1 MASSAHID
9 GTGGRSWRDLLL
21 WTGAFVVVLSTQA
34 AGAYWLMKRPAEELA
49 PQGAPTDAI
58 MLELAPMA
66 TTTDQAIADVPP
78 DQQAMIEQEEIAPS
92 EEPVEQAVETP
103 AEPEPLEEPEPV
115 EQPTEEPVEPEL
127 VEPEPVVEEPPEE
140 DPPAPEEPQEEPVDA
155 PMEEVVPEVGEAPEP
170 AVVAPL
176 PVQQSARLLEQ
187 RQRPRAAPR
196 PPEQKAA
203 PRTAAPPAVEAPKA
217 EVARSANS
225 GVASAPSVSPA
236 RWQSQLMSYLNRHK
250 RYPRSSQSRREEGL
264 AQVEFSIDPR
274 GNVLSARVVR
284 SSGFPELDQAALD
297 MISRASPVP
306 APPPEIAQA
315 RMTLNLPVQFDL

>member
-1 MASSAHID
+1 VIRLPQID
-9 GTGGRSWRDLLL
+9 HTGARSWWDLLL
-21 WTGAFVVVLSTQA
+21 WSGAFAVVLSTQA
-34 AGAYWLMKRPAEELA
+34 AGAYWLMNRPAEELA
-49 PQGAPTDAI
+49 RQGAPTDAI

-66 TTTDQAIADVPP
+66 TTTDQAVADVSP

-92 EEPVEQAVETP
+92 EEPIEDAL
-103 AEPEPLEEPEPV
+103 AELPDPQPPEEPEPV
-115 EQPTEEPVEPEL
+115 LQATEEPVPEPALPEPEDEVPTEEAPSL
-127 VEPEPVVEEPPEE
+127 EEALDEPADDPAKEIVPDVVE
-140 DPPAPEEPQEEPVDA
+140 ALA
-155 PMEEVVPEVGEAPEP
+155 P

-176 PVQQSARLLEQ
+176 PVQQSARLLER
-187 RQRPRAAPR
+187 RQRPRVAPS

-217 EVARSANS
+217 DVARSANS
-225 GVASAPSVSPA
+225 GAASASSVSPA

-264 AQVEFSIDPR
+264 AQVEFSIDPG